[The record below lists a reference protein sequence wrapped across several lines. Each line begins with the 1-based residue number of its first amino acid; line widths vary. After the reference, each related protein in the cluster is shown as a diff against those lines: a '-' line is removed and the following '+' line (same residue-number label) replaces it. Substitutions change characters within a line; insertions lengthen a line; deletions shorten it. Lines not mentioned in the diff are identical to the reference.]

1 MQLTVPFE
9 YESETKDFDFE
20 KYYYY
25 FLKTNPNV
33 RYGDKDA
40 LQLIK
45 KYAVI
50 SKYEYLHPSSFDSNN
65 HYVRAL
71 KDDVFGD
78 KLRNV
83 FKSFN
88 YDSVG
93 VTFIKLVKLLNPDGE
108 NNNSE

>member
-1 MQLTVPFE
+1 MQLKVPFE

-25 FLKTNPNV
+25 FIKTNPNV
-33 RYGDKDA
+33 CYGDKDA

-45 KYAVI
+45 KYAVK
-50 SKYEYLHPSSFDSNN
+50 SKYEYLHPSSFDSSS

-78 KLRNV
+78 KLSNV
-83 FKSFN
+83 FKSLN

-93 VTFIKLVKLLNPDGE
+93 VIFIKLVKLLNPDGE
-108 NNNSE
+108 